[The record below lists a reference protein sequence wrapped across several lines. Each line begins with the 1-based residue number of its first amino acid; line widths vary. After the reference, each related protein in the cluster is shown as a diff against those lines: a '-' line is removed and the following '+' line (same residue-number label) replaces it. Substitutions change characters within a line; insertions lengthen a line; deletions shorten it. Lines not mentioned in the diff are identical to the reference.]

1 MIMNEKRRMT
11 LLRNKELLRDYRE
24 KLHEAFESDKPLN
37 RKEIVRLVLLEGK
50 PHYYV
55 CFDHA
60 YNIMMKLNTTG
71 KVSKKT
77 LLKQQM
83 WKEIHEKVKKMMSDN
98 PGLAMHNAL
107 ARVLVTERASRYYI
121 SEVYAYRYL
130 YKLCHENLGNRH
142 DCGIGRVVPH
152 Q

>member
-60 YNIMMKLNTTG
+60 YNIMMKYRKGVEKDL
-71 KVSKKT
+71 VKT
-77 LLKQQM
+77 AD
-83 WKEIHEKVKKMMSDN
+83 V
-98 PGLAMHNAL
+98 
-107 ARVLVTERASRYYI
+107 ERNS
-121 SEVYAYRYL
+121 
-130 YKLCHENLGNRH
+130 
-142 DCGIGRVVPH
+142 
-152 Q
+152 

>member
-1 MIMNEKRRMT
+1 M
-11 LLRNKELLRDYRE
+11 LRNKELLRDYRE

-77 LLKQQM
+77 MLKQQM
-83 WKEIHEKVKKMMSDN
+83 WKEIHEKVRKTMADN

-107 ARVLVTERASRYYI
+107 ARVLVNERASRYYI

-130 YKLCHENLGNRH
+130 YKLCHEG
-142 DCGIGRVVPH
+142 CGDKRSCRINGVVP
-152 Q
+152 QQ